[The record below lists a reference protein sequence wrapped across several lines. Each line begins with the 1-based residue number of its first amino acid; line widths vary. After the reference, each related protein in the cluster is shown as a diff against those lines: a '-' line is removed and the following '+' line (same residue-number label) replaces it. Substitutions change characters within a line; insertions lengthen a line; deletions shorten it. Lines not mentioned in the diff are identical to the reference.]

1 MNTYW
6 VDFSGYCQIK
16 ANSKEEAEEIFWE
29 IHPTIGEYDVWDIDC
44 VEEVWEV

>member
-16 ANSKEEAEEIFWE
+16 ANSKEEAKEIFWSNL
-29 IHPTIGEYDVWDIDC
+29 PAVGENDVWDIDC
-44 VEEVWEV
+44 VEECEEN